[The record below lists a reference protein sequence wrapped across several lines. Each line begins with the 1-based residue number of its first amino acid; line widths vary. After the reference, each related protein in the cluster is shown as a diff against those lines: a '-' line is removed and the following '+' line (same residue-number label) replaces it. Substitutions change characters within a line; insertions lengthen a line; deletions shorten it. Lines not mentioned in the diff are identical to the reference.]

1 MTRAEISKRA
11 AERSAYRNGL
21 EAFARALTRY
31 SDHDRSIVVVFSR
44 SEPGV
49 SYRYD
54 LARCECTCPAFGNG
68 HRHCWHRDEALRFD
82 AAQRGATVGRV
93 A

>member
-1 MTRAEISKRA
+1 MTRAEIGKRA
-11 AERSAYRNGL
+11 AEKAAYRNGI

-31 SDHDRSIVVVFSR
+31 ATDDRSIVVVFSR
-44 SEPGV
+44 TEPGQ

-54 LARCECTCPAFGNG
+54 LARCECECTAFRNG
-68 HRHCWHRDEALRFD
+68 RTCWHRAEALRFD
-82 AAQRGATVGRV
+82 AAQSANAVGSV